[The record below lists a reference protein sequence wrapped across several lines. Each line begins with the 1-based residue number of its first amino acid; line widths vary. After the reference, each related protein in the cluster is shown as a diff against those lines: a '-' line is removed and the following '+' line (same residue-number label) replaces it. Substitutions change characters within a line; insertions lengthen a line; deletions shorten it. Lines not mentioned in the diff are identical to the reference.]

1 MPQRIQDPMSKAHPE
16 FASRMKSLLSNEQ
29 DYNNFC
35 EYCNKPTINSIRC
48 NTLKMSVKE
57 LKTRLEKKWK
67 ILQPFEKE
75 YPEIIIIESNLL
87 PGELGKAEEHVLGY
101 YYVQEISSMMPILA
115 LKPDE
120 NDIILDIAAAP
131 GSKTTQAAAMMNNKG
146 TIIANDL
153 QLSRIV
159 SLSTNLQRCAATNT
173 IITQMDGRE
182 LCKRL
187 ENNNLNFKLKFDK
200 ILVDA
205 PCSGEGTIRSSP
217 RTALNFSENIIKSL
231 GGIQKSLLINALKV
245 LKVNGDLIYST
256 CTHSPEENEAVISHI
271 LETYKDSVKIEE
283 IKLPSNFKTRTGI
296 VEWKNAKF
304 HKDVKKAVRIYPQD
318 NDTEGFFIAK
328 LKKVGEI
335 E

>member
-1 MPQRIQDPMSKAHPE
+1 
-16 FASRMKSLLSNEQ
+16 MKDLLNNEK
-29 DYNNFC
+29 DYELFC

-67 ILQPFEKE
+67 ILQPFKEE
-75 YPEIIIIESNLL
+75 YPEIMIVESSLL

-101 YYVQEISSMMPILA
+101 YYIQEISSMMPILA
-115 LKPDE
+115 LNPDE
-120 NDIILDIAAAP
+120 NDIFLDIAAAP
-131 GSKTTQAAAMMNNKG
+131 GSKTTQAAARMNNKG

-159 SLSTNLQRCAATNT
+159 SLSTNLQRCGVTNT

-182 LCKRL
+182 LCKKL
-187 ENNNLNFKLKFDK
+187 NNLNPKFSFDK

-231 GGIQKSLLINALKV
+231 GGIQKSLLTKSLQV
-245 LKVNGDLIYST
+245 LKINGELVYST
-256 CTHSPEENEAVISHI
+256 CTHSPEENEAIISHV
-271 LETYKDSVKIEE
+271 LETYHESIKLED
-283 IKLPSNFKTRTGI
+283 IKLPKSFKTRQGI
-296 VEWKNAKF
+296 TEWKNTKF
-304 HKDVKKAVRIYPQD
+304 HKDVKKCARIYPQD

-335 E
+335 N

>member
-1 MPQRIQDPMSKAHPE
+1 
-16 FASRMKSLLSNEQ
+16 
-29 DYNNFC
+29 
-35 EYCNKPTINSIRC
+35 
-48 NTLKMSVKE
+48 
-57 LKTRLEKKWK
+57 
-67 ILQPFEKE
+67 
-75 YPEIIIIESNLL
+75 
-87 PGELGKAEEHVLGY
+87 
-101 YYVQEISSMMPILA
+101 
-115 LKPDE
+115 
-120 NDIILDIAAAP
+120 
-131 GSKTTQAAAMMNNKG
+131 MMNNKG

-182 LCKRL
+182 LCKKL
-187 ENNNLNFKLKFDK
+187 NNVNNKFKFDK

-256 CTHSPEENEAVISHI
+256 CTHSPEENEAVISYI
-271 LETYKDSVKIEE
+271 LQVYPKVIKIEN
-283 IKLPSNFKTRTGI
+283 IKLPSNFKIRPGI
-296 VEWKNAKF
+296 TEWKGIKF
-304 HKDVKKAVRIYPQD
+304 HKDTSKCLRIYPQD